1 MMGPRTFKS
10 ASLSSSVKVEEA
22 VETVINEEVLM
33 EEVKSEGFCAF
44 S

>member
-10 ASLSSSVKVEEA
+10 ASLSSSLKVEEA
-22 VETVINEEVLM
+22 EVPEINEEVLM